1 MKCLATKLKFSI
13 QNDSLPL
20 FGGIRFEIPHKS
32 DGTFVIMGIQGTD
45 IHYEYTDI
53 EHFYSLSLYPYI
65 IINEYEVL
73 LIKNDCSGAVYLNSE
88 STVKEYQNFF
98 QKKYKISE

>member
-1 MKCLATKLKFSI
+1 MLYLNNESDVSAYNINTFS
-13 QNDSLPL
+13 S
-20 FGGIRFEIPHKS
+20 
-32 DGTFVIMGIQGTD
+32 IMPVLLSGKAD